1 MKWKFRRT
9 LVKLL
14 RLNNTPPEIAL
25 GIAIGVFI
33 AILPLYGLH
42 TILVIIAAILVK
54 PANKIAIFVGTN
66 VSLPPTV
73 ATITWTSY
81 DIGRF
86 IMKGGNYPPL
96 TWGDFKTIS
105 FQKIMHYYPP
115 LFLGS
120 VILGI
125 ICALVFY
132 IITYYVV
139 KSLKKKRHARKLKA
153 HHKKV

>member
-1 MKWKFRRT
+1 MRRKFRKI

-14 RLNNTPPEIAL
+14 RLNNTPHEIAL

-42 TILVIIAAILVK
+42 TVLVIIAAVLIR
-54 PANKIAIFVGTN
+54 PANKIAILIGTN

-86 IMKGGNYPPL
+86 ILKSHNYPPL
-96 TWGDFKTIS
+96 VWADFKTITL
-105 FQKIMHYYPP
+105 QKIAKLYPP

-125 ICALVFY
+125 ACAVAFY
-132 IITYYVV
+132 FITYFIV
-139 KSLKKKRHARKLKA
+139 KSLKNKRHARKYK
-153 HHKKV
+153 HKKI